1 MTKAKK
7 NKNYKKKNPSTSL
20 WRFQNSILTKIAK
33 ELLLKGEKNVALRS
47 KQSLIITILI
57 IDIIN
62 ILDFSSD
69 ILVIKLCFL
78 LISKLHF

>member
-7 NKNYKKKNPSTSL
+7 NKNYKKKNPSTFL

>member
-7 NKNYKKKNPSTSL
+7 NKNYKKKSPSTFL